1 MTNKNYLYEETHT
14 VQEKEITT
22 FRIPN
27 DVNGNPRYVVHF
39 MDLDIKLADYDKI
52 NKLYDFNKYR
62 AKWFGGGVVFQSY
75 NIEDTL
81 NFALNYDVTLDELK
95 ELNNYFKI
103 QDSIA
108 LNNAIMLDEEKLYK
122 NSDVSTI
129 LFNNYIIEVLEDLN
143 NMLSD
148 VK

>member
-52 NKLYDFNKYR
+52 NKLYGFNKYR

-75 NIEDTL
+75 NIQDTL
-81 NFALNYDVTLDELK
+81 NFALDKVK
-95 ELNNYFKI
+95 E
-103 QDSIA
+103 
-108 LNNAIMLDEEKLYK
+108 
-122 NSDVSTI
+122 
-129 LFNNYIIEVLEDLN
+129 IEAVRN
-143 NMLSD
+143 
-148 VK
+148 

>member
-1 MTNKNYLYEETHT
+1 MTKKNYLYVETHT
-14 VQEKEITT
+14 VKNKEIEV

-39 MDLDIKLADYDKI
+39 LDLNIKLSDYDNL
-52 NKLYDFNKYR
+52 NKLYGFKKYR

-81 NFALNYDVTLDELK
+81 EWALETVK
-95 ELNNYFKI
+95 ENE
-103 QDSIA
+103 A
-108 LNNAIMLDEEKLYK
+108 
-122 NSDVSTI
+122 
-129 LFNNYIIEVLEDLN
+129 
-143 NMLSD
+143 